1 VAGQTPGIGDN
12 FPGIDLPTPR
22 FDHLAPLREAF
33 RLRRTEHEFSPRAL
47 EPQALSDL
55 LWAACGANRP
65 HTGDG
70 RHAGFGAPVVTD
82 ATASNAQEIDVYV
95 AMEQGL
101 YLYDGDR
108 DRLAPVLMG
117 DLRPL
122 AAAQGLSRSGDR
134 APVRLIYVADV
145 DRLES
150 VPSEAAPSAG
160 DPEMQKAYY
169 LVDCGVVAA
178 NVFLF
183 AAAAG
188 LNAWFHECDRIG
200 LAKRLPLRAGRRVL
214 FAQTVGYPL

>member
-1 VAGQTPGIGDN
+1 MPSQAPGIGDN
-12 FPGIDLPTPR
+12 FPGIDLPPPR
-22 FDHLAPLREAF
+22 FNDLAPLRDAF
-33 RLRRTEHEFSPRAL
+33 RMRRTEHRFSSRAL
-47 EPQALSDL
+47 ESQTLSDL
-55 LWAACGANRP
+55 LWAACGVHHPERGGAP
-65 HTGDG
+65 
-70 RHAGFGAPVVTD
+70 AASAPVVTD

-101 YLYDGDR
+101 YLYDDQR
-108 DRLAPVLMG
+108 ARLSPILLG

-122 AAAQGLSRSGDR
+122 AAMEGLSRSGDK

-145 DRLES
+145 DRLEKT
-150 VPSEAAPSAG
+150 PLAAAPSAN

-169 LVDCGVVAA
+169 LVDCGIVAA

-214 FAQTVGYPL
+214 FAQTVGYPG